1 MKECQKSK
9 TTPQA
14 RLLALCLSLAG
25 LLTLA
30 PEANAQTQTAAPKAN
45 NTETTT
51 SNSANTSSNTSS
63 NTSDSLFQILEPKAI
78 NQLWINP
85 GMVSYH
91 FQKDQ
96 NLNGGNWGAGL
107 EYRFNT
113 VASVTAGRFYNSDR
127 AYSNYAGVYYQPISI
142 GPIKIGAVFGGFNGY
157 PQTNHSGWFAAAV
170 PALTW
175 EGDWV
180 GANIFAIPTIDNRV
194 HGAISLQLKF
204 KVFEQNSK

>member
-1 MKECQKSK
+1 MKSTNLIKYSSLA
-9 TTPQA
+9 TV
-14 RLLALCLSLAG
+14 LLLAG
-25 LLTLA
+25 LTT
-30 PEANAQTQTAAPKAN
+30 NAQAQATASTATTQAGTQAASEK
-45 NTETTT
+45 
-51 SNSANTSSNTSS
+51 SD
-63 NTSDSLFQILEPKAI
+63 TSDSVFQILEPKTK

-127 AYSNYAGVYYQPISI
+127 AYSNYAGVYYQPVAI
-142 GPIKIGAVFGGFNGY
+142 GPIKIGDVFGGFNGY
-157 PQTNHSGWFAAAV
+157 PQTNHGGWFAAAV

-180 GANIFAIPTIDNRV
+180 GANVFVIPTIENRV

-204 KVFEQNSK
+204 KVFDEDWGSH

>member
-1 MKECQKSK
+1 MKGTFIQRRSI
-9 TTPQA
+9 A
-14 RLLALCLSLAG
+14 MCLMLAG
-25 LLTLA
+25 LATLS
-30 PEANAQTQTAAPKAN
+30 PLVNAQTQTQTTAPA
-45 NTETTT
+45 
-51 SNSANTSSNTSS
+51 SASTPSNTNSS
-63 NTSDSLFQILEPKAI
+63 SDIDKSDSLFQILEPKTK

-91 FQKDQ
+91 FQQDQ

-127 AYSNYAGVYYQPISI
+127 AYSNYAGVYFQPIAI

-157 PQTNHSGWFAAAV
+157 PQTNNGGWFAAAV

-175 EGDWV
+175 EGDWI
-180 GANIFAIPTIDNRV
+180 GANVFLIPTIGDRV
-194 HGAISLQLKF
+194 HGAISLQLKL
-204 KVFEQNSK
+204 KVFEKD

>member
-1 MKECQKSK
+1 MKSAIIFQHKWI
-9 TTPQA
+9 TT
-14 RLLALCLSLAG
+14 CLIFAG
-25 LLTLA
+25 IAILS
-30 PEANAQTQTAAPKAN
+30 PMVNAQTNVVTAASV
-45 NTETTT
+45 NTP
-51 SNSANTSSNTSS
+51 SNTDS
-63 NTSDSLFQILEPKAI
+63 NTDKSDSLFQILEPKTK

-85 GMVSYH
+85 GMASYH

-127 AYSNYAGVYYQPISI
+127 AYSNYAGVYYQPIAI

-157 PQTNHSGWFAAAV
+157 PQTNNGGWFAAAV

-180 GANIFAIPTIDNRV
+180 GANMFLIPTVADRV
-194 HGAISLQLKF
+194 HGAISLQLKL
-204 KVFEQNSK
+204 KVFDSTW

>member
-1 MKECQKSK
+1 MKSAVIAQYRSI
-9 TTPQA
+9 TS
-14 RLLALCLSLAG
+14 CLILAG
-25 LLTLA
+25 IATLA
-30 PEANAQTQTAAPKAN
+30 SIANAQAQTAAPISSTAATN
-45 NTETTT
+45 IP
-51 SNSANTSSNTSS
+51 SNTNSS
-63 NTSDSLFQILEPKAI
+63 SDTDKSDSLFQILETKTK

-127 AYSNYAGVYYQPISI
+127 AYSNYAGVYYQPVAV

-157 PQTNHSGWFAAAV
+157 PQTNSGGWFAAAV

-175 EGDWV
+175 EGNWV
-180 GANIFAIPTIDNRV
+180 GANVFLIPTVGDRV
-194 HGAISLQLKF
+194 HGAIALQLKL
-204 KVFEQNSK
+204 KVFDDGW

>member
-1 MKECQKSK
+1 MQGTLIRK
-9 TTPQA
+9 TSIA
-14 RLLALCLSLAG
+14 ICLIAG
-25 LLTLA
+25 LTSLSSTIHAQMQSQATTA
-30 PEANAQTQTAAPKAN
+30 PAST
-45 NTETTT
+45 NTP
-51 SNSANTSSNTSS
+51 SNTDSS
-63 NTSDSLFQILEPKAI
+63 SDTGDSLFQILEPKTK

-127 AYSNYAGVYYQPISI
+127 AYSNYAGVYYQPIAI

-157 PQTNHSGWFAAAV
+157 PQTNHGGWFAAAV

-175 EGDWV
+175 EGDWA
-180 GANIFAIPTIDNRV
+180 GANVFVIPTIDNRV

-204 KVFEQNSK
+204 KVFDDDWMTKR